1 MENLS
6 TLRLILVV
14 VTMNL
19 AYCCNALSLITEN
32 TSLILKTELRKPLEK
47 KQDKQT
53 RKLKSQSTDGSLT
66 GVKIPIDAKRWYQL
80 NNVSNGLD
88 GLFDGDLYT
97 SVNTGYGKV
106 LANYDAYYPLKN
118 DEDITIQSIRFFD
131 GNGTFE
137 NTPLTLSVIN
147 DQWQRIPIATFT
159 GISYNEWVGPD
170 PSNRYNYNL
179 TNLPAGRIRYLVI
192 NSYGDYP
199 NEIEIY
205 GSYSGGRASQSRK
218 MANVSANSTA
228 TTTQRTVKMKDGFGV
243 NGFEWDF
250 FDPYNAID
258 IDPNKLKAFKPFS
271 GFRHYM
277 DWEKLE
283 NVEGSYSYNPC
294 FNGGWNYDAIYEQ
307 CKNDGIEVVACL
319 QTVPKWM
326 TDTYPADLQNPNVVP
341 VKYGKDIKD
350 PHSYIEQA
358 RVGFQYVA
366 RYGSNPNV
374 DPGLLSVYDKPR
386 WYMDRVNTLK
396 IGLGTIKYIEC
407 GNERDKWWVG
417 RIGYQTAREY
427 AANLSAFYDGHK
439 NTMGPGAGVKNADPN
454 IKVVMSGLALAS
466 PDYVRGMI
474 DWCKEFRGYNP
485 DGTVNLCW
493 DVINYHHYSNNARS
507 SQWGNPTR
515 GNAPE
520 LSEAADVAK
529 AFVQMAHNDAYDMP
543 VWITEFGYDI
553 NQGSNQKAIAIG
565 NKSEAITMAD
575 WGLRS
580 SLMYN
585 RYGIARSFFY
595 EMYDDNV
602 ANPWRFASSGL
613 INADKTR
620 KPIADYLYQTNN
632 LVGDYVYKE
641 TLSQDPIVDRYEK
654 NGQSAYV
661 LYIPDEVGR
670 TGNYTLTI
678 PGATGAKMY
687 TPMAGRDTMDVATL
701 SGGTGT
707 FNVVVTETP
716 VFVIPSGSV
725 SSSYTTE
732 PESGLGVF
740 STHSNPVIVTASVG
754 TPDLTVKAVS
764 NAFAPEKQIASVLS
778 ESPVGLDFLKT
789 YPNPASDFLVVT
801 FENNNN
807 QDIDVKLMDTAL
819 GKVMLKNTYGKRE
832 NVFMEKIDIRN
843 INTGSYL
850 LEVLQGEE
858 RVVKKVVKIN

>member
-326 TDTYPADLQNPNVVP
+326 TDTYPADLQ
-341 VKYGKDIKD
+341 I
-350 PHSYIEQA
+350 
-358 RVGFQYVA
+358 
-366 RYGSNPNV
+366 
-374 DPGLLSVYDKPR
+374 
-386 WYMDRVNTLK
+386 
-396 IGLGTIKYIEC
+396 
-407 GNERDKWWVG
+407 
-417 RIGYQTAREY
+417 
-427 AANLSAFYDGHK
+427 
-439 NTMGPGAGVKNADPN
+439 
-454 IKVVMSGLALAS
+454 
-466 PDYVRGMI
+466 
-474 DWCKEFRGYNP
+474 
-485 DGTVNLCW
+485 
-493 DVINYHHYSNNARS
+493 
-507 SQWGNPTR
+507 
-515 GNAPE
+515 
-520 LSEAADVAK
+520 
-529 AFVQMAHNDAYDMP
+529 
-543 VWITEFGYDI
+543 
-553 NQGSNQKAIAIG
+553 
-565 NKSEAITMAD
+565 
-575 WGLRS
+575 
-580 SLMYN
+580 LML
-585 RYGIARSFFY
+585 F
-595 EMYDDNV
+595 
-602 ANPWRFASSGL
+602 P
-613 INADKTR
+613 
-620 KPIADYLYQTNN
+620 
-632 LVGDYVYKE
+632 
-641 TLSQDPIVDRYEK
+641 
-654 NGQSAYV
+654 
-661 LYIPDEVGR
+661 
-670 TGNYTLTI
+670 
-678 PGATGAKMY
+678 
-687 TPMAGRDTMDVATL
+687 
-701 SGGTGT
+701 
-707 FNVVVTETP
+707 
-716 VFVIPSGSV
+716 
-725 SSSYTTE
+725 
-732 PESGLGVF
+732 
-740 STHSNPVIVTASVG
+740 
-754 TPDLTVKAVS
+754 
-764 NAFAPEKQIASVLS
+764 
-778 ESPVGLDFLKT
+778 
-789 YPNPASDFLVVT
+789 
-801 FENNNN
+801 
-807 QDIDVKLMDTAL
+807 
-819 GKVMLKNTYGKRE
+819 
-832 NVFMEKIDIRN
+832 
-843 INTGSYL
+843 
-850 LEVLQGEE
+850 
-858 RVVKKVVKIN
+858 